1 MLARSLGRP
10 SLWCRAEAV
19 ASHHF
24 ADRCGVWRAAGC
36 RLEDV
41 GHIAEVVGAEDAGGD
56 DREHLR
62 VGLMIVVEAVDHP
75 ARDAQHIARAD
86 VDPLSVERPAQ
97 HAFEPVDR
105 LLITVMAVR
114 ARHPGSGRD
123 VELEDR
129 DGTSRRL
136 ALEPESDR
144 HPPDPDLFVWHR
156 HHESPFRSQVLPRGY
171 FYGVPPRS

>member
-10 SLWCRAEAV
+10 SQWCRAEPV

-36 RLEDV
+36 CLEDL
-41 GHIAEVVGAEDAGGD
+41 GHIAEVVGAEDAGAY

-62 VGLMIVVEAVDHP
+62 VGLMIVVEAVDHS
-75 ARDAQHIARAD
+75 AGDAQHIARAD
-86 VDPLSVERPAQ
+86 VDLLSVELPAQ

-114 ARHPGSGRD
+114 ARHPGSGCD
-123 VELEDR
+123 VELEDC
-129 DGTSRRL
+129 DGTSRGL
-136 ALEPESDR
+136 ALQPEPNR
-144 HPPDPDLFVWHR
+144 HPPDSDLFVR
-156 HHESPFRSQVLPRGY
+156 SRQHEYPFCSQVLPRGS
-171 FYGVPPRS
+171 FYGVLPRS